1 MPTEIRIPEVNATKD
16 STTLLKWL
24 KRKGDEVREG
34 EPVAEMESDKGAIEL
49 EAEASGTLG
58 ELLIREGEE
67 VAAGEVAAVILD
79 DGE

>member
-1 MPTEIRIPEVNATKD
+1 MSTEIRIPEVNATKD

-34 EPVAEMESDKGAIEL
+34 EPVAEIKSDKGTIEL

-58 ELLIREGEE
+58 ELLVREGEE
-67 VAAGEVAAVILD
+67 VATGEVAAVIL
-79 DGE
+79 GE